1 MVNLTVFSTFVPLF
15 GQVSKKKAKKKY
27 PKKSVVK
34 KAEVKNTITSDSVIV
49 GKKQPG
55 IIQPIEE
62 PKPIEKTEQELA
74 LEKVPL
80 VANIIAKKSGYINNR
95 NSVYYKGILAMLK
108 GIYTNNNKIFVYIE
122 IKNSSNIDYEIES
135 AFFNTSPV
143 KRKNEDLELE
153 EKNFLPIWDNK
164 VQIIKKKSTEKL
176 IFAFD
181 KFTLNDEKVLN
192 ATFREKDGERE
203 INIVITPSQ
212 ISKSEYI
219 RL

>member
-1 MVNLTVFSTFVPLF
+1 MRKNLITILFLGAFVPLF

-55 IIQPIEE
+55 IEE

-108 GIYTNNNKIFVYIE
+108 GIYTNNNRIFVYIE